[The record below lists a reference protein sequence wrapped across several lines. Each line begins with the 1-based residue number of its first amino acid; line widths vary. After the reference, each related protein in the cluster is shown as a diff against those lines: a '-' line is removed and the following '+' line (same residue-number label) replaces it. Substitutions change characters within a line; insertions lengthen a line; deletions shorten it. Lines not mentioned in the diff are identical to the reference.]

1 MEFLVAAT
9 TQVPDGTPAE
19 AVDDLRARESARC
32 RELARQG
39 QLLRLWRAPSPPGRW
54 RTLGLFAAADDNAL
68 EQLLAST
75 PLRAWRTEEVTPL
88 PVHPNDPTARLITPE
103 PVSGGAAEFLQAI
116 TIRVPADAPQ
126 RVVDDVLA
134 REAERAGELGAQG
147 CLQRLWWL
155 HSGPGDPR
163 VLALWRTADTESLA
177 AVLRSLP
184 LHAWLQ
190 VDTTT
195 PLHTHP
201 DDPVS
206 GSLAGR

>member
-19 AVDDLRARESARC
+19 AVDDLRARVSARC

-39 QLLRLWRAPSPPGRW
+39 QLLRLWRAPSPPGR

-103 PVSGGAAEFLQAI
+103 PVSGGTAEFLQAI

-134 REAERAGELGAQG
+134 REAERAG
-147 CLQRLWWL
+147 
-155 HSGPGDPR
+155 
-163 VLALWRTADTESLA
+163 WRTADTESLA

>member
-1 MEFLVAAT
+1 M
-9 TQVPDGTPAE
+9 
-19 AVDDLRARESARC
+19 
-32 RELARQG
+32 
-39 QLLRLWRAPSPPGRW
+39 
-54 RTLGLFAAADDNAL
+54 
-68 EQLLAST
+68 
-75 PLRAWRTEEVTPL
+75 
-88 PVHPNDPTARLITPE
+88 
-103 PVSGGAAEFLQAI
+103 
-116 TIRVPADAPQ
+116 
-126 RVVDDVLA
+126 LA
-134 REAERAGELGAQG
+134 REAERAVELGAQG

-190 VDTTT
+190 VDATT